1 MQASQSAPAGIM
13 PAASRMNPRVITVA
27 IGVLAAHALMLTAA
41 WLHRSAPPPKSVE
54 VQSITA
60 QLIPP
65 EPIAQQVAAESI
77 AQPAP
82 PKPVPRVKPKAEPKP
97 VQKAAKPTPQPLAPS
112 PAPSPTP
119 APAADPT
126 PAPAAPAAV
135 APTAP
140 AATPAPARE
149 TMQVSAP
156 KNVAALQ
163 CNFVKP
169 DYPSMSRRRGEAG
182 TAYVHFVVGVT
193 GKIESV
199 ELQKSSG
206 YPRLDDAA
214 LDAMRATTCRPYIEN
229 GQAIRAARTQPYN
242 FGLTD

>member
-1 MQASQSAPAGIM
+1 MQASQSAPAGVLS
-13 PAASRMNPRVITVA
+13 AAPRMNPRVITVA
-27 IGVLAAHALMLTAA
+27 VGVLAAHAIMLTAA
-41 WLHRSAPPPKSVE
+41 WLHRNAPPPKSVE

-60 QLIPP
+60 QLITPA
-65 EPIAQQVAAESI
+65 PIAQQVAAESI
-77 AQPAP
+77 PQPAP
-82 PKPVPRVKPKAEPKP
+82 PKPAPRVKPKVEPKP
-97 VQKAAKPTPQPLAPS
+97 VQKAAKPTPQPVAQS

-126 PAPAAPAAV
+126 PAPAAPAPA
-135 APTAP
+135 AP
-140 AATPAPARE
+140 AATPGPARD

-156 KNVAALQ
+156 KNVPALQ

-169 DYPSMSRRRGEAG
+169 DYPSMSRRRGESG

-199 ELQKSSG
+199 DLQKSSG

-214 LDAMRATTCRPYIEN
+214 LDAMRSTTCRPYIEN

>member
-1 MQASQSAPAGIM
+1 MQASQSAPAGIL
-13 PAASRMNPRVITVA
+13 PAAPRMNPRVITVA
-27 IGVLAAHALMLTAA
+27 VGVLAAHAIMLTAA
-41 WLHRSAPPPKSVE
+41 WLHRNAPPPKSVE

-60 QLIPP
+60 QLITPA
-65 EPIAQQVAAESI
+65 PIAQQVAAESI
-77 AQPAP
+77 PQPAP
-82 PKPVPRVKPKAEPKP
+82 PKPTPRVKPKVEPKP
-97 VQKAAKPTPQPLAPS
+97 VQKAAKPAPQPVAQS

-126 PAPAAPAAV
+126 PAPAAPAPA
-135 APTAP
+135 AP
-140 AATPAPARE
+140 AATPGPARE

-156 KNVAALQ
+156 KNVPTLQ

-169 DYPSMSRRRGEAG
+169 DYPSMSRRRGESG

-214 LDAMRATTCRPYIEN
+214 LDAMRSTTCRPYIEN

>member
-1 MQASQSAPAGIM
+1 
-13 PAASRMNPRVITVA
+13 MNPRVITVA
-27 IGVLAAHALMLTAA
+27 VGVLAAHAIMLTAA
-41 WLHRSAPPPKSVE
+41 WLHRNAPPPKSVE

-60 QLIPP
+60 QLITPA
-65 EPIAQQVAAESI
+65 PIAQQVAAESI
-77 AQPAP
+77 PQPAP
-82 PKPVPRVKPKAEPKP
+82 PKPTPRVKPKVEPKP
-97 VQKAAKPTPQPLAPS
+97 VQKAAKPAPQPVAQS

-126 PAPAAPAAV
+126 PAPAAPAA
-135 APTAP
+135 AAP
-140 AATPAPARE
+140 AATPNPARE

-156 KNVAALQ
+156 KNVPTLQ

-169 DYPSMSRRRGEAG
+169 DYPSMSRRRGESG

-214 LDAMRATTCRPYIEN
+214 LDAMRSTTCRPYIEN

>member
-1 MQASQSAPAGIM
+1 
-13 PAASRMNPRVITVA
+13 MNPRVIAVA
-27 IGVLAAHALMLTAA
+27 VGVLAAHAIMLTAA
-41 WLHRSAPPPKSVE
+41 WLHRNAPPPKSVE

-60 QLIPP
+60 QFITPA
-65 EPIAQQVAAESI
+65 PIAQQVAAESI
-77 AQPAP
+77 PQPAP
-82 PKPVPRVKPKAEPKP
+82 PKPTPRVKPKVEPKP
-97 VQKAAKPTPQPLAPS
+97 VQKSAKPTPQPVAQS

-126 PAPAAPAAV
+126 PAPAAPAPA
-135 APTAP
+135 AP
-140 AATPAPARE
+140 AAVPGPARE

-156 KNVAALQ
+156 KNVPTLQ

-169 DYPSMSRRRGEAG
+169 DYPSMSRRRGESG

-193 GKIESV
+193 GKLESV
-199 ELQKSSG
+199 DLQKSSG

-214 LDAMRATTCRPYIEN
+214 LDAMRSTTCRPYIEN

>member
-1 MQASQSAPAGIM
+1 MQASQSAPAGIL
-13 PAASRMNPRVITVA
+13 PAAPRMNPRVITVA
-27 IGVLAAHALMLTAA
+27 VGVLAAHAIMLTAA
-41 WLHRSAPPPKSVE
+41 WLHRNAPPPKSVE

-60 QLIPP
+60 QLITPA
-65 EPIAQQVAAESI
+65 PIAQQVAAESI
-77 AQPAP
+77 PQPAP
-82 PKPVPRVKPKAEPKP
+82 PKPTPRVKPKVEPKP
-97 VQKAAKPTPQPLAPS
+97 VQKAAKPAPQPVAQS
-112 PAPSPTP
+112 PALSPTP

-126 PAPAAPAAV
+126 PAPAAPAPA
-135 APTAP
+135 AP
-140 AATPAPARE
+140 AATPGPARE

-156 KNVAALQ
+156 KNVPTLQ

-169 DYPSMSRRRGEAG
+169 DYPSMSRRRGESG

-214 LDAMRATTCRPYIEN
+214 LDAMRSTTCRPYIEN

>member
-1 MQASQSAPAGIM
+1 MQASHSAPAGAL
-13 PAASRMNPRVITVA
+13 PAAPRMNPRVVA
-27 IGVLAAHALMLTAA
+27 VAVGVLAAHAIMLAAA

-60 QLIPP
+60 QLIAPA
-65 EPIAQQVAAESI
+65 PIAQQVAAESI
-77 AQPAP
+77 PQPAP
-82 PKPVPRVKPKAEPKP
+82 PKPTPRVKPKVEPKP
-97 VQKAAKPTPQPLAPS
+97 VPKAVKPTPQPLAPS
-112 PAPSPTP
+112 PEPSPTP

-126 PAPAAPAAV
+126 PAPAAPAA
-135 APTAP
+135 AAP
-140 AATPAPARE
+140 AAAPGPARE

-156 KNVAALQ
+156 KNVPTLQ

-169 DYPSMSRRRGEAG
+169 DYPSMSRRRGESG

-193 GKIESV
+193 GKIESI

-229 GQAIRAARTQPYN
+229 GQAIRAARTQPYS

>member
-1 MQASQSAPAGIM
+1 
-13 PAASRMNPRVITVA
+13 MNPRVITVA
-27 IGVLAAHALMLTAA
+27 VGVLAAHAIMLTAA
-41 WLHRSAPPPKSVE
+41 WLHRNAPPPKSVE

-60 QLIPP
+60 QLITPA
-65 EPIAQQVAAESI
+65 PIAQQVAAESI
-77 AQPAP
+77 PQPAP
-82 PKPVPRVKPKAEPKP
+82 PKPTPRVKPKVEPKP
-97 VQKAAKPTPQPLAPS
+97 VQKAAKPAPQPVAQS

-126 PAPAAPAAV
+126 PAPAAA
-135 APTAP
+135 AP
-140 AATPAPARE
+140 AATPSPARE

-156 KNVAALQ
+156 KNVPTLQ

-169 DYPSMSRRRGEAG
+169 DYPSMSRRRGESG

-214 LDAMRATTCRPYIEN
+214 LDAMRSTTCRPYIEN

>member
-1 MQASQSAPAGIM
+1 
-13 PAASRMNPRVITVA
+13 MNPRVIAVA
-27 IGVLAAHALMLTAA
+27 VGVLAAHAIMLAAA
-41 WLHRSAPPPKSVE
+41 WLHRNAPPPKAVE

-60 QLIPP
+60 QLITPA
-65 EPIAQQVAAESI
+65 PIAQQVAAESI
-77 AQPAP
+77 PQPAP
-82 PKPVPRVKPKAEPKP
+82 PKPTPHVKPKVEPKP
-97 VQKAAKPTPQPLAPS
+97 VQKAAKPTPQPVAPS

-119 APAADPT
+119 APAADPS
-126 PAPAAPAAV
+126 PAPAAPAA
-135 APTAP
+135 AAP
-140 AATPAPARE
+140 AATPGPARE

-156 KNVAALQ
+156 KNVPTLQ

-169 DYPSMSRRRGEAG
+169 DYPSMSRRRGESG

-199 ELQKSSG
+199 ELEKSSG

-214 LDAMRATTCRPYIEN
+214 RDAMRASTCRPYIEN

>member
-1 MQASQSAPAGIM
+1 
-13 PAASRMNPRVITVA
+13 MNPRVITVA
-27 IGVLAAHALMLTAA
+27 VGVLAAHAIMLTAA
-41 WLHRSAPPPKSVE
+41 WLHRNAPPPKSVE

-60 QLIPP
+60 QLITPA
-65 EPIAQQVAAESI
+65 PIAQQVAAESI
-77 AQPAP
+77 PQPAP
-82 PKPVPRVKPKAEPKP
+82 PKPTPRVKPKVEPKP
-97 VQKAAKPTPQPLAPS
+97 VQKAAKPAPQPVAQS

-126 PAPAAPAAV
+126 PAPAAPAA
-135 APTAP
+135 AAP
-140 AATPAPARE
+140 AATPSPARE

-156 KNVAALQ
+156 KNVLTLQ

-169 DYPSMSRRRGEAG
+169 DYPSMSRRRGESG

-214 LDAMRATTCRPYIEN
+214 LDAMRSTTCRPYIEN